1 MPHSTTCRSC
11 GLPWQWSDRV
21 RAFVL
26 KAGAT
31 LLTLGAT
38 LASALYVTS
47 HLKNPDAPLQPIVL
61 SSVSSGNLTL
71 TPGVQQANVAPIT
84 STYAS

>member
-1 MPHSTTCRSC
+1 MRS
-11 GLPWQWSDRV
+11 
-21 RAFVL
+21 FIL

-31 LLTLGAT
+31 ALTVGAT
-38 LASALYVTS
+38 LVSALYVTS

-61 SSVSSGNLTL
+61 SSMSGGDVTL
-71 TPGVQQANVAPIT
+71 TPGVQQAKGAPIT